1 MDTLESLLAKNF
13 DVVNRLGNGMIIS
26 FCSWIPDLGNIKEES
41 VRSIDNIGKEI
52 GFSYEIIVSGGVRH
66 VSAGE
71 ERHHLMRMFPEL
83 SEVIVEDNK
92 SGIGKNIAFENS
104 AGKFII
110 MFDAETVYNL
120 NLADMIHN
128 FILSGIKKMVFSPL
142 VIIPRMIINE
152 VGRWREL
159 TDGED
164 IDFYT
169 RVALS
174 YGILAFPFN
183 GFGKG
188 KGTFVLPAPEYRGID
203 GDNLRKRILHLRDNI
218 IGCNY
223 SPGDI
228 RSFLHSKSGK
238 LLIRDAMLYG
248 IAYALSKISPIKPFR
263 FDRNN
268 YLVVLESLLES
279 LVLKEYTRIDTTDMP
294 IRFKMSDMQISYLKD
309 KSRLYSNIKDSIV
322 QYGSNAAWDEA

>member
-1 MDTLESLLAKNF
+1 
-13 DVVNRLGNGMIIS
+13 
-26 FCSWIPDLGNIKEES
+26 
-41 VRSIDNIGKEI
+41 
-52 GFSYEIIVSGGVRH
+52 
-66 VSAGE
+66 
-71 ERHHLMRMFPEL
+71 MRTFPEL
-83 SEVIVEDNK
+83 SEVIVENNE

-128 FILSGIKKMVFSPL
+128 FILSGIKKMVYSPL
-142 VIIPRMIINE
+142 VVIPRMIINE
-152 VGRWREL
+152 VGRWRGL
-159 TDGED
+159 TCGED

-188 KGTFVLPAPEYRGID
+188 KGTFTLPAPEYRGRD
-203 GDNLRKRILHLRDNI
+203 GDNVRKRILHLRDHI

-228 RSFLHSKSGK
+228 KSFLNSRTGKSMVM
-238 LLIRDAMLYG
+238 DSTLYG
-248 IAYALSKISPIKPFR
+248 IAYALSKVSSIKPFR

-294 IRFKMSDMQISYLKD
+294 IRFKMSDIQISYLKD

-322 QYGSNAAWDEA
+322 QYGSLAAWDEA

>member
-1 MDTLESLLAKNF
+1 MDTLESLLAKKF
-13 DVVNRLGNGMIIS
+13 DVMNRLGNGMIIS
-26 FCSWIPDLGNIKEES
+26 FCSWIPDLGNIREES
-41 VRSIDNIGKEI
+41 IRSIDNIGKEV
-52 GFSYEIIVSGGVRH
+52 GFSYEIIVSGGIRH
-66 VSAGE
+66 VSEKE

-83 SEVIVEDNK
+83 NEVVLEDNR
-92 SGIGKNIAFENS
+92 SGHGKNVSFENS

-110 MFDAETVYNL
+110 MFDAETSYNL

-169 RVALS
+169 RVVLS
-174 YGILAFPFN
+174 YGVLAFPFS
-183 GFGKG
+183 GSGKG
-188 KGTFVLPAPEYRGID
+188 KGTFTLPSPEYTGKD
-203 GDNLRKRILHLRDNI
+203 GAGLMERIIHLRDHI

-228 RSFLHSKSGK
+228 RSFLNSRSRKSTV
-238 LLIRDAMLYG
+238 RNAALYG
-248 IAYALSKISPIKPFR
+248 VAYALSRISRIKPFR

-294 IRFKMSDMQISYLKD
+294 IRFRMSDTQISYLRE
-309 KSRLYSNIKDSIV
+309 KSKLYSNIKDSIV
-322 QYGSNAAWDEA
+322 EYGLFSACDEA

>member
-1 MDTLESLLAKNF
+1 MDTLESLLTKKF
-13 DVVNRLGNGMIIS
+13 DVVNRLGNGMAIS
-26 FCSWIPDLGNIKEES
+26 FCSWIEDLSDIHEDS
-41 VRSIDNIGKEI
+41 IRSIDNIGKEI

-66 VSAGE
+66 VSEGE

-83 SEVIVEDNK
+83 SEVILDRK
-92 SGIGKNIAFENS
+92 IAGYGKNVAFENS

-110 MFDAETVYNL
+110 MFDAQTVYNL
-120 NLADMIHN
+120 DLADMIHS

-142 VIIPRMIINE
+142 AIIPRMIINE

-164 IDFYT
+164 IDLYT

-174 YGILAFPFN
+174 YGILAFPFS
-183 GFGKG
+183 GSGKG
-188 KGTFVLPAPEYRGID
+188 KGTFTLPSPDYVKIEGH
-203 GDNLRKRILHLRDNI
+203 NLRERIIQLRDLI

-223 SPGDI
+223 SMGDLI
-228 RSFLHSKSGK
+228 SFMNSGGKK
-238 LLIRDAMLYG
+238 LVLKNAVLYSS
-248 IAYALSKISPIKPFR
+248 AYILSRISAIKPYR

-294 IRFKMSDMQISYLKD
+294 IRFRMSVKQISYLKE
-309 KSRLYSNIKDSIV
+309 KSKLYSNIKDSIV
-322 QYGSNAAWDEA
+322 EYSSISVLD

>member
-1 MDTLESLLAKNF
+1 MDTLESLLAKKF
-13 DVVNRLGNGMIIS
+13 DVMNRLGNGMIIS
-26 FCSWIPDLGNIKEES
+26 FCSWIPDLGNIREES
-41 VRSIDNIGKEI
+41 IRSIDNIGKEV
-52 GFSYEIIVSGGVRH
+52 GFSYEIIVSGGIRH
-66 VSAGE
+66 VPEKE

-83 SEVIVEDNK
+83 SEVVLEDNR
-92 SGIGKNIAFENS
+92 SGHGKNVSFENS

-110 MFDAETVYNL
+110 MFDAETSYNL

-169 RVALS
+169 RVVLS
-174 YGILAFPFN
+174 YGVLAFPFS
-183 GFGKG
+183 GYGKG
-188 KGTFVLPAPEYRGID
+188 KGTFTLPSPEYTGKVGAGLKEKI
-203 GDNLRKRILHLRDNI
+203 IHLRDHI
-218 IGCNY
+218 IGCSY

-228 RSFLHSKSGK
+228 RSFLNSSNRKSTV
-238 LLIRDAMLYG
+238 RNTALYG
-248 IAYALSKISPIKPFR
+248 VAYALSRISRIKPFR

-294 IRFKMSDMQISYLKD
+294 IRFRMSDTQISYLRE
-309 KSRLYSNIKDSIV
+309 KSKLYSNIKDSIV
-322 QYGSNAAWDEA
+322 EYGLFSKCDEA

>member
-1 MDTLESLLAKNF
+1 MDTLESLMAKKF
-13 DVVNRLGNGMIIS
+13 DVVNRLGGGMIIS
-26 FCSWIPDLGNIKEES
+26 FCSWIPDLTDIREES
-41 VRSIDNIGKEI
+41 IRSIDNIGKEV

-66 VSAGE
+66 VSEGE

-83 SEVIVEDNK
+83 SEVILDHNNV
-92 SGIGKNIAFENS
+92 GHGKNVAFENS

-110 MFDAETVYNL
+110 MFDSQTVYNL
-120 NLADMIHN
+120 DLADMIHN

-142 VIIPRMIINE
+142 AIIPRMIINE

-183 GFGKG
+183 GSGKG
-188 KGTFVLPAPEYRGID
+188 KGTFTLPSPEYVRID
-203 GDNLRKRILHLRDNI
+203 GDNFMDRVVHLRDLI

-223 SPGDI
+223 SLGDLI
-228 RSFLHSKSGK
+228 SFLNSGNRK
-238 LLIRDAMLYG
+238 ATIKNVALYG
-248 IAYALSKISPIKPFR
+248 AAYSLSRISAIKPFR

-294 IRFKMSDMQISYLKD
+294 IRFKMSDKQISYLRE
-309 KSRLYSNIKDSIV
+309 KSKLYSNIKDSIV
-322 QYGSNAAWDEA
+322 EYSSVYVSDEA

>member
-1 MDTLESLLAKNF
+1 MDTLESLLTKKF
-13 DVVNRLGNGMIIS
+13 DVVNRLGNGMAIS
-26 FCSWIPDLGNIKEES
+26 FCSWIEDLRDIHEDS
-41 VRSIDNIGKEI
+41 IRSIDNIGKEI

-66 VSAGE
+66 VTQGE

-83 SEVIVEDNK
+83 SEVILDRNNA
-92 SGIGKNIAFENS
+92 GLGKNVAFENS

-110 MFDAETVYNL
+110 MFDAQTVYNL
-120 NLADMIHN
+120 DLADMVHN

-142 VIIPRMIINE
+142 AIIPRMIINE

-183 GFGKG
+183 GSGKG
-188 KGTFVLPAPEYRGID
+188 KGTFTLPSPDYVKIEGH
-203 GDNLRKRILHLRDNI
+203 NLRERIIQLRDLI
-218 IGCNY
+218 TGCNY
-223 SPGDI
+223 SMGDLI
-228 RSFLHSKSGK
+228 SFMNSGGRKSIIK
-238 LLIRDAMLYG
+238 NVVLYSS
-248 IAYALSKISPIKPFR
+248 AYILSRISAIKPFR

-294 IRFKMSDMQISYLKD
+294 IRFRMSVKQISYLRE
-309 KSRLYSNIKDSIV
+309 KSKLYSNIKDSIV
-322 QYGSNAAWDEA
+322 EYSTPSVLD

>member
-1 MDTLESLLAKNF
+1 MDTLESLLAKKF
-13 DVVNRLGNGMIIS
+13 DVMNRLGNGMIIS
-26 FCSWIPDLGNIKEES
+26 FCSWIPDLGNIREES
-41 VRSIDNIGKEI
+41 IRSIDNIGKEV
-52 GFSYEIIVSGGVRH
+52 GFSYEIIVSGGIRH
-66 VSAGE
+66 VSEKE

-83 SEVIVEDNK
+83 NEVVLEDNR
-92 SGIGKNIAFENS
+92 SGHGKNVSFENS

-110 MFDAETVYNL
+110 MFDAETSYNL

-169 RVALS
+169 RVVLS
-174 YGILAFPFN
+174 YGVLAFPFS
-183 GFGKG
+183 GSGKG
-188 KGTFVLPAPEYRGID
+188 KGTFTLPSPEYTGKD
-203 GDNLRKRILHLRDNI
+203 GAGLKERIIHLRDHI

-228 RSFLHSKSGK
+228 RSFLNSRSRKSTV
-238 LLIRDAMLYG
+238 RNAALYG
-248 IAYALSKISPIKPFR
+248 VAYALSRISRIKPFR

-294 IRFKMSDMQISYLKD
+294 IRFRMSDTQISYLRE
-309 KSRLYSNIKDSIV
+309 KSKLYSNIKDSIV
-322 QYGSNAAWDEA
+322 EYGLFSACDEA